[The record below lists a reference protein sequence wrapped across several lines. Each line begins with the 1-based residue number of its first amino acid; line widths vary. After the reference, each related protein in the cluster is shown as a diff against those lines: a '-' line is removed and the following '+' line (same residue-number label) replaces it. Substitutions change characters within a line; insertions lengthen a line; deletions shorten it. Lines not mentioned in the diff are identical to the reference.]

1 MMSFIQLAFEKRPY
15 SWWTSQTNFGP
26 SYFVRA
32 LIDEAGCFLERDSVK
47 LKDSYSGE
55 VKKTLNTFKN
65 EVGTGY

>member
-1 MMSFIQLAFEKRPY
+1 MPAKNDVSWHLRKIPY
-15 SWWTSQTNFGP
+15 SLWTSQTNFGP

-55 VKKTLNTFKN
+55 VKKNLKN
-65 EVGTGY
+65 